1 MNYYEPDNTWEVF
14 GINSKEEFV
23 EKFVVPGKFHSE
35 VPADVVKSF
44 ETVTHLLALS
54 YYYYPLYEEALSKAL
69 LVMEMAVK
77 IKAIEEGIDL
87 KLPPNKKGIIYDKK
101 LWKVIEEVCDNPHL
115 SFLRPEFD
123 RARGLR
129 NYKMHPDRHS
139 LVGIVSK
146 ANANSHLFIN
156 IINLLFSSKDS
167 LEDSIST
174 QASLFEI
181 LPRFKNGL
189 FVLDYGQKILIV
201 DVHTLR
207 FVKGNKRSLLLLY
220 INPVYSNVKKVFS
233 EKKYPDPLLLSL
245 NQYNINDKTLEGVDV
260 LRGKVR
266 IYPTDKSENIGQW
279 YRYSEELQQLSNS
292 DIEMY
297 NSVNSNRVLWQME
310 RMIYNHCWEEGKI
323 NEPH

>member
-1 MNYYEPDNTWEVF
+1 MNYYEPDITWETF
-14 GINSKEEFV
+14 GINSKEKFV
-23 EKFVVPGKFHSE
+23 EQFVVHGKFHCK

-77 IKAIEEGIDL
+77 IKAKEEGIDL
-87 KLPPNKKGIIYDKK
+87 KLPPNKKEEVFDKK
-101 LWKVIEEVCDNPHL
+101 LWKVIEEVCNIPHL
-115 SFLRPEFD
+115 TFLKPEFD

-139 LVGIVSK
+139 LMGIASK
-146 ANANSHLFIN
+146 ANSNSHLFIN

-167 LEDSIST
+167 LEDSNST
-174 QASLFEI
+174 QTSLLEI
-181 LPRFKNGL
+181 LPRFKTGL

-207 FVKGNKRSLLLLY
+207 FVKGNKSSLLLLY
-220 INPVYSNVKKVFS
+220 INPIYSNVKEVFS

-245 NQYNINDKTLEGVDV
+245 NRFNIEGDTLEGEDGVH
-260 LRGKVR
+260 GTVR
-266 IYPTDKSENIGQW
+266 IYPTDKPENIAQW
-279 YRYSEELQQLSNS
+279 YRYNEELQKLSNS

-310 RMIYNHCWEEGKI
+310 RMIYNHCWEEVKI
-323 NEPH
+323 YKLH